1 MKHMFDC
8 GMIDS
13 DKNHRIR
20 KADIV
25 FVLIIGLAALIGF
38 FILQMYSKEGSYAVV
53 SYDGSGMLMQISL
66 EQSEPKYVLI
76 TYPNI
81 DVGKEDS
88 ENIDI
93 RYADSDSGSENVN
106 IQEFSE
112 AEWGKFREE
121 NLSSSMEYNVFLY
134 KNYEISML
142 YSSCPDKICVHH
154 RAISMTGENIICLP
168 HKLVIKITGD
178 GKSSIDGVAY

>member
-8 GMIDS
+8 GMIES
-13 DKNHRIR
+13 DKNRGIR

-38 FILQMYSKEGSYAVV
+38 FILQLYSKEGSYAVV
-53 SYDGSGMLMQISL
+53 SYDGTKRLMQIPL
-66 EQSEPKYVLI
+66 EQSEIRYFLI

-81 DVGKEDS
+81 D
-88 ENIDI
+88 
-93 RYADSDSGSENVN
+93 

-112 AEWGKFREE
+112 DEWEKFRDES
-121 NLSSSMEYNVFLY
+121 LSLSMEYNVFLY
-134 KNYEISML
+134 KNQEISML

-154 RAISMTGENIICLP
+154 HAISMTGENIICLP
-168 HKLVIKITGD
+168 HKLVIEITGD
-178 GKSSIDGVAY
+178 GERKTDGVAY